1 MLAIYKKELKSYLTS
16 MQGYVFM
23 AFIMLVMGIYF
34 TAYNLNYASPDF
46 GTTLNSVTFVFLI
59 ITPILTM
66 RILAEEKRNKTDQLL
81 FTSPVPIWK
90 IVFGKYLGMV
100 TIYLI
105 PVVITLFYPLIL
117 AKYGTVS
124 YPMTLTAIVGF
135 FFLGCANIAVGLF
148 LSSITESQVI
158 AAVLTF
164 VVLFCSFVMN
174 GIESFFS
181 QTAMASM
188 LAFAVLAVLIAMV
201 VYQMTKDNILTGITG
216 VVLLGA
222 VVIIY
227 IVKSSLYEGAIQKLL
242 DLLAIANHFDNFVGG
257 ILDFSGIVYML
268 SVICIFIFLTVQS
281 IQKRRWSWWFEVNR
295 EEKMQIWRQ
304 TMKIKS

>member
-23 AFIMLVMGIYF
+23 AFIMLVLGIYF

-135 FFLGCANIAVGLF
+135 VFLGCANIAVGLF

-281 IQKRRWSWWFEVNR
+281 IQKRRWS
-295 EEKMQIWRQ
+295 
-304 TMKIKS
+304 

>member
-23 AFIMLVMGIYF
+23 AFIMLVLGIYF

-227 IVKSSLYEGAIQKLL
+227 IVKFSLYEGAIQKLL

-281 IQKRRWSWWFEVNR
+281 IQKRRWS
-295 EEKMQIWRQ
+295 
-304 TMKIKS
+304 

>member
-23 AFIMLVMGIYF
+23 AFIMLVLGIYF

-257 ILDFSGIVYML
+257 ILDFSGFVYML

-281 IQKRRWSWWFEVNR
+281 IQKRRWS
-295 EEKMQIWRQ
+295 
-304 TMKIKS
+304 

>member
-23 AFIMLVMGIYF
+23 AFIMLVLGIYF
-34 TAYNLNYASPDF
+34 TAYNLNHASPDF

-90 IVFGKYLGMV
+90 IEFGKYLGMV

-281 IQKRRWSWWFEVNR
+281 IQKRRWS
-295 EEKMQIWRQ
+295 
-304 TMKIKS
+304 

>member
-1 MLAIYKKELKSYLTS
+1 MAAIYKKELKSYLTS

-23 AFIMLVMGIYF
+23 AFIMLVLGIYF

-281 IQKRRWSWWFEVNR
+281 IQKRRWS
-295 EEKMQIWRQ
+295 
-304 TMKIKS
+304 

>member
-23 AFIMLVMGIYF
+23 AFIMLVLGIYF

-124 YPMTLTAIVGF
+124 YTMTLTAIVGF

-281 IQKRRWSWWFEVNR
+281 IQKRRWS
-295 EEKMQIWRQ
+295 
-304 TMKIKS
+304 

>member
-23 AFIMLVMGIYF
+23 AFIMLVLGIYF

-222 VVIIY
+222 VVLIY

-257 ILDFSGIVYML
+257 ILDFSGLVYML

-281 IQKRRWSWWFEVNR
+281 IQKRRWS
-295 EEKMQIWRQ
+295 
-304 TMKIKS
+304 

>member
-281 IQKRRWSWWFEVNR
+281 IQKRRWS
-295 EEKMQIWRQ
+295 
-304 TMKIKS
+304 

>member
-23 AFIMLVMGIYF
+23 AFIMLVLGIYF

-105 PVVITLFYPLIL
+105 PVVITFFYPLIL

-281 IQKRRWSWWFEVNR
+281 IQKRRWS
-295 EEKMQIWRQ
+295 
-304 TMKIKS
+304 

>member
-23 AFIMLVMGIYF
+23 AFIMLVLGIYF

-46 GTTLNSVTFVFLI
+46 GTTFNSVTFVFLI

-281 IQKRRWSWWFEVNR
+281 IQKRRWS
-295 EEKMQIWRQ
+295 
-304 TMKIKS
+304 